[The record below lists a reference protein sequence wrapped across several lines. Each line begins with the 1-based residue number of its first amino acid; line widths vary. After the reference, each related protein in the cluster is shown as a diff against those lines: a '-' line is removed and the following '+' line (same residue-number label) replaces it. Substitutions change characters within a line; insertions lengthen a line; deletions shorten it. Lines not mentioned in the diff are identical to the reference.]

1 MGNHQGLGGTSMS
14 THEHLQKIK
23 VKCQE
28 LLAIAEKRTAGEWRL
43 FDVDDGCP
51 GIESGETSIVIWGE
65 EDDEAGVRT
74 GFNDA
79 TFIALCAGAAEAG
92 WKSTIATID
101 ALQDLANQCDYF
113 SDGSPDAS
121 PRDKFANEL
130 EGMIDYA
137 INQIIAAWP
146 QELL

>member
-1 MGNHQGLGGTSMS
+1 MNTQ
-14 THEHLQKIK
+14 EHLNRIK
-23 VKCQE
+23 AKCQE
-28 LLAIAEKRTAGEWRL
+28 LLAIAEKRTAGEWRIL
-43 FDVDDGCP
+43 DADDECP
-51 GIESGETSIVIWGE
+51 GIEAGKTSIVIWGG

-74 GFNDA
+74 GVKDA
-79 TFIALCAGAAEAG
+79 AFIASCAGAAEAG

>member
-1 MGNHQGLGGTSMS
+1 MS

-28 LLAIAEKRTAGEWRL
+28 LLAIAEKRTAGEWTVNRHPAEVR
-43 FDVDDGCP
+43 D
-51 GIESGETSIVIWGE
+51 STSILS
-65 EDDEAGVRT
+65 EDGQEICCGLKWH
-74 GFNDA
+74 NDWMGNGL
-79 TFIALCAGAAEAG
+79 FIASCAGAAEAG